1 MQGGSREAARRD
13 TARRRRA
20 SIAIRPGRRRI
31 PALATRT
38 TPPPRHAESRRRF
51 VGVGRLCRPFSIPLA
66 TSEPFR
72 AAPTRRIDGR
82 IDIGLCLGVESETFP
97 PLFFSGKR
105 MMIAARQAH
114 SHTQGDL

>member
-1 MQGGSREAARRD
+1 M
-13 TARRRRA
+13 
-20 SIAIRPGRRRI
+20 
-31 PALATRT
+31 
-38 TPPPRHAESRRRF
+38 
-51 VGVGRLCRPFSIPLA
+51 
-66 TSEPFR
+66 SEPFR